1 MLQKFTVKALGICNG
16 FSRDEEG
23 AFLVECA
30 LLTALI
36 AVAVGAAVITF
47 GTSLSTGWNTL
58 ETYASTLFTSS
69 CGQLKC

>member
-1 MLQKFTVKALGICNG
+1 MLEKFTVKALGICNG

-36 AVAVGAAVITF
+36 AVVVGAAVITF
-47 GTSLSTGWNTL
+47 GTSLSNG
-58 ETYASTLFTSS
+58 
-69 CGQLKC
+69 